1 VEEDILEL
9 TSGIVMTLTLYSLIL
24 LEEEIA

>member
-1 VEEDILEL
+1 MEEDILEL

-24 LEEEIA
+24 LEEEVA

>member
-1 VEEDILEL
+1 MDEDILEL
-9 TSGIVMTLTLYSLIL
+9 TSGIVLTLTLYSLIL

>member
-9 TSGIVMTLTLYSLIL
+9 TSGVVMTLTLYSLIL